1 MANSKNH
8 SSKVKD
14 EDIVI
19 YKIMAAMVIVA
30 AVLCVLIVLYN
41 KYQVISHFMG
51 IYTAVYYTAII
62 GAIGT
67 VVCGI
72 AAVAVRKQQK
82 LCKVLSAVTV
92 CLLIVAVC
100 SVIMRVYSYEG
111 IRWLFIAF
119 PAGLVL
125 YILYLIYQREFFVLS
140 LQSVVSG
147 IGFYVLHEMG
157 TTCLRPWAVVL
168 LALFLVVTTAAAALT
183 GPDGLA
189 GIKGIR
195 VRLCNEHKHKVLL
208 LITSVLCIIG
218 WVLTVL
224 VGGTV
229 AFVCAGVVLLWLI
242 AMACY
247 FTIKLV

>member
-1 MANSKNH
+1 
-8 SSKVKD
+8 
-14 EDIVI
+14 
-19 YKIMAAMVIVA
+19 
-30 AVLCVLIVLYN
+30 
-41 KYQVISHFMG
+41 
-51 IYTAVYYTAII
+51 
-62 GAIGT
+62 
-67 VVCGI
+67 
-72 AAVAVRKQQK
+72 
-82 LCKVLSAVTV
+82 
-92 CLLIVAVC
+92 
-100 SVIMRVYSYEG
+100 
-111 IRWLFIAF
+111 
-119 PAGLVL
+119 
-125 YILYLIYQREFFVLS
+125 
-140 LQSVVSG
+140 
-147 IGFYVLHEMG
+147 MG